1 MFFRNEGWLDPV
13 PHTHAMLSAAI
24 RTGAALHTGSRVIET
39 RIECGRVVQVKTA
52 SGATFNTEVAVRY
65 AGRWVSD
72 VARLAG
78 VTIPLAPTVGLL
90 VTTTPAPTCLRRIV
104 LVPDCDLR
112 PDGAGRLRLHME
124 DTDADASAGSRPRSP
139 GRPGAAGVRRSQG
152 GSGQKRHTTNA
163 GRPSLGGRAD
173 SGCRRILCGGDAQR
187 SDTGRLPRPSGGRG
201 DRAWPCRRS
210 PDALPTGEVLCGVGG
225 TAIRSQP

>member
-1 MFFRNEGWLDPV
+1 MTSAEWLPQSPFARILTCGGAAAARSRRAGYGCTGYAAQWITARELAELEPDIDPNVIGDGPVMFFRNEGWLDPV

-163 GRPSLGGRAD
+163 G
-173 SGCRRILCGGDAQR
+173 
-187 SDTGRLPRPSGGRG
+187 
-201 DRAWPCRRS
+201 
-210 PDALPTGEVLCGVGG
+210 
-225 TAIRSQP
+225 